1 MREIK
6 FRGHDI
12 NGNYVYGLL
21 TKKKIRS
28 NGTIRYAIAK
38 GNCSMAETVPI
49 GDEFA
54 QLIGVDVRGKEV
66 YEGDKVIRIASTD
79 EDFDPEKTFPMYATF
94 EDFAAIRDGEI
105 VLVV

>member
-28 NGTIRYAIAK
+28 NGTIRYAIAR
-38 GNCSMAETVPI
+38 GNCSLAETVPI

-54 QLIGVDVRGKEV
+54 QLIGVDKNGREV
-66 YEGDKVIRIASTD
+66 YEGDKVIRIAGV
-79 EDFDPEKTFPMYATF
+79 DFDPEKTFPMYATF
-94 EDFAAIRDGEI
+94 EDYAAIRDGEI